1 MVASQ
6 DEGAAPTYFERERER
21 LVAEIAGSL
30 ETLIGNANATNRK
43 LEEQIS
49 VGKGFESI
57 AELWG
62 RFSTLMTQ
70 AGVPNPESARRAEEG
85 AEDTSAM

>member
-1 MVASQ
+1 MQ
-6 DEGAAPTYFERERER
+6 
-21 LVAEIAGSL
+21 SL
-30 ETLIGNANATNRK
+30 ETLIGNSNAANRK
-43 LEEQIS
+43 LEEQIA

-62 RFSTLMTQ
+62 RFSELMTQ
-70 AGVPNPESARRAEEG
+70 AGVPNPESRRTDEG